1 MSTIVDRKKCT
12 NCRRNIA
19 RSFSIECAECSN
31 TFLCGDCFCAGVEL
45 GTHKN
50 NHKYKVA
57 DCLEYPLFVKDWSVS
72 EELAMLEA
80 IEKSGVGNWK
90 TIAEYIG
97 TNKTTR
103 QVEEHYWEHFMGV
116 HGYCL
121 PAQVIWKDQ
130 LQDTASFCPEAR
142 EGASVDVMTMQTTGN
157 GDLYRVNVTEGYERG
172 QPVRRDEGF
181 TGLGNAKSG
190 NKDKQ
195 DVKDKI
201 AQLPG
206 NDLPGF
212 YPLRGDFD
220 NEYENDAD
228 KMIAEM
234 EFSLDEHP
242 SERELKLQVVR
253 IYNHKL
259 QERNRRKEFV
269 IERGLIDFKHQQQQ
283 DKRRTK
289 EERDLV
295 GRLRV
300 FARFQ
305 SREEHEALV
314 EGMLRAGR
322 LRQQIELYRTYR
334 AMGVRTLEQAR
345 QYETSRRIRERDI
358 KARKH
363 KESAP
368 YLFQPQNG
376 ANGGHTAA
384 AETAV
389 AIEPEPAIEGKGRR
403 RGRDSSSNLAAEGD
417 GGSSSTLAVGS
428 SRKRAAVSAADDNS
442 RGGGGFGSMGSPN
455 RGGIDDSE
463 AAALLTKAPGGDLLA
478 ELELHFCVKV
488 GMLPLHYLAAK
499 DAIVREAYRNG
510 SLTQEGVKRLLKF
523 DADGTE
529 KIYDF
534 FVKEML
540 INDPSGRVASS
551 RL

>member
-1 MSTIVDRKKCT
+1 
-12 NCRRNIA
+12 
-19 RSFSIECAECSN
+19 
-31 TFLCGDCFCAGVEL
+31 
-45 GTHKN
+45 
-50 NHKYKVA
+50 
-57 DCLEYPLFVKDWSVS
+57 
-72 EELAMLEA
+72 
-80 IEKSGVGNWK
+80 
-90 TIAEYIG
+90 
-97 TNKTTR
+97 
-103 QVEEHYWEHFMGV
+103 
-116 HGYCL
+116 
-121 PAQVIWKDQ
+121 
-130 LQDTASFCPEAR
+130 
-142 EGASVDVMTMQTTGN
+142 
-157 GDLYRVNVTEGYERG
+157 
-172 QPVRRDEGF
+172 
-181 TGLGNAKSG
+181 
-190 NKDKQ
+190 
-195 DVKDKI
+195 
-201 AQLPG
+201 
-206 NDLPGF
+206 
-212 YPLRGDFD
+212 
-220 NEYENDAD
+220 
-228 KMIAEM
+228 M

-269 IERGLIDFKHQQQQ
+269 IERGLIDFKHQQQVHLSFIMYIDFNSQHSHLYLCFLFVLFCTRVNQQQ

-376 ANGGHTAA
+376 ANGGHMAA

-389 AIEPEPAIEGKGRR
+389 AIEPEPAIEGKSRR

-499 DAIVREAYRNG
+499 DAIVR
-510 SLTQEGVKRLLKF
+510 
-523 DADGTE
+523 
-529 KIYDF
+529 
-534 FVKEML
+534 
-540 INDPSGRVASS
+540 
-551 RL
+551 